1 MQFLGGLTSQNELS
15 YRLPGI
21 YLQNKMWTDFD
32 FPLEKAE
39 AVVKAALH
47 CFLNLENK
55 VYGKAL
61 ICKGA

>member
-1 MQFLGGLTSQNELS
+1 MNCLTDCLAAICKTNCGLT
-15 YRLPGI
+15 
-21 YLQNKMWTDFD
+21 D